1 MNTHDLAMAA
11 AAVIAAAA
19 CSLAS
24 LTAWLMVTSPAK
36 VAFAFYD
43 VKKHDWAVDAGDF
56 NVYVGSSSAR
66 IELTDKITRQTP

>member
-1 MNTHDLAMAA
+1 MNTHNLAMAA
-11 AAVIAAAA
+11 AGVVAATA

-43 VKKHDWAVDAGDF
+43 VFAHLV
-56 NVYVGSSSAR
+56 R
-66 IELTDKITRQTP
+66 HL

>member
-1 MNTHDLAMAA
+1 MTTHDLAMAA

-43 VKKHDWAVDAGDF
+43 VFAHLV
-56 NVYVGSSSAR
+56 R
-66 IELTDKITRQTP
+66 

>member
-1 MNTHDLAMAA
+1 MNTHNLAMTVAG
-11 AAVIAAAA
+11 VVAAAA

-43 VKKHDWAVDAGDF
+43 VFAQLIRH
-56 NVYVGSSSAR
+56 
-66 IELTDKITRQTP
+66 L

>member
-24 LTAWLMVTSPAK
+24 LTAWLMVTSPAT
-36 VAFAFYD
+36 VAFAF
-43 VKKHDWAVDAGDF
+43 HDAFAHLI
-56 NVYVGSSSAR
+56 R
-66 IELTDKITRQTP
+66 

>member
-1 MNTHDLAMAA
+1 MNTHELAMAA

-36 VAFAFYD
+36 VAFVFYD
-43 VKKHDWAVDAGDF
+43 IFAHLV
-56 NVYVGSSSAR
+56 R
-66 IELTDKITRQTP
+66 